1 VLFEKLSSAGKK
13 ELMRLR
19 ILFSVLIAV
28 VFFVQGC
35 GGSEPAGIDNAQ
47 ITDSSGIVLF
57 TDAGTGEEVSVL
69 VVDQTNEP
77 VEGIQVDFVDGD
89 GFETFVAFD
98 PDGEM
103 LPSLSIFPH
112 NSTHTI
118 QMAMED
124 ALPVILELLP
134 GSDEYETVMLF
145 ADFLDDFAEQGE
157 APTGGPDV
165 PENWLYRGVST
176 PEELEQE
183 NKLFLM
189 LLKATPL
196 RPAVEITERG
206 GKLLDILYAMDV
218 VEEPDAYHSWV
229 IVPSLGDSENLAGSI
244 FMLSPIYDDQNTNID
259 ASSNEGALDV
269 SANAVV
275 QNTRFTIDDQNIIT
289 DNVTE
294 LQWMVGSDTST
305 DWYESESWVNSLGG
319 TWRMPSISEFWG
331 LYDAGINYEYWG
343 PFSNSGW
350 YVWSSEVQD
359 SSSAWFFS
367 FTGTEVD
374 GNRSLS
380 ENFRAF
386 AVRSPKNQ
394 LDLPLEALSCGIEI
408 GTPDEEVISILG
420 QPESKNDRTFYGAD
434 GRWSQHWSYSN
445 GDMVI
450 YMSSDDEHGDQTVSQ
465 IRLTGQ
471 STYRTSSGLG
481 IGDTESDVI
490 AEHDSIKDQ
499 AFSRDGEFFVAG
511 SIYGGVGFGI
521 SSGVVVSI
529 TIGAMAE

>member
-1 VLFEKLSSAGKK
+1 
-13 ELMRLR
+13 MRLR
-19 ILFSVLIAV
+19 ILFTVLITL
-28 VFFVQGC
+28 VFLIQGC
-35 GGSEPAGIDNAQ
+35 SSSEPAGIDNAQ

-57 TDAGTGEEVSVL
+57 TDAGSGEEVSVL

-77 VEGIQVDFVDGD
+77 VKGIQVDFVDGD

-124 ALPVILELLP
+124 ALPVILELFP
-134 GSDEYETVMLF
+134 GTDEYEAVMLF

-196 RPAVEITERG
+196 RPAVEITEHG
-206 GKLLDILYAMDV
+206 GKLLDILYAMGV
-218 VEEPDAYHSWV
+218 GEEPDAYHSWV
-229 IVPSLGDSENLAGSI
+229 IVPSLGDSENLAGSM
-244 FMLSPIYDDQNTNID
+244 FMLLPIYEEQD
-259 ASSNEGALDV
+259 ADIDV
-269 SANAVV
+269 SSSED
-275 QNTRFTIDDQNIIT
+275 TRFTIDDQNVIT

-294 LQWMVGSDTST
+294 LQWMVGPENEINWYLTR
-305 DWYESESWVNSLGG
+305 DWVEGLEDGWY
-319 TWRMPSISEFWG
+319 MPSIVELKELFSAGVNLQDWG
-331 LYDAGINYEYWG
+331 FPESSG
-343 PFSNSGW
+343 NS
-350 YVWSSEVQD
+350 VWSGEGRD
-359 SSSAWFFS
+359 RTMSSDGIWDAPPSAWYLSFS
-367 FTGTEVD
+367 D
-374 GNRSLS
+374 GQEDWDDANYS
-380 ENFRAF
+380 NNHAF
-386 AVRSPKNQ
+386 AVRSPENQ

-408 GTPDEEVISILG
+408 GTPDDEVISILG
-420 QPESKNDRTFYGAD
+420 QPDSKNDRIFYGAD
-434 GRWSQHWSYSN
+434 GRWSQHWSYNN

-450 YMSSDDEHGDQTVSQ
+450 YMSSNDEYGDQTVSQ

-490 AEHDSIKDQ
+490 TEHNSIKDH

-521 SSGVVVSI
+521 SSGFVESI